1 MLHLHPVMV
10 LAILTISEHF
20 FGIWGLLL
28 GCPIMVY
35 IIRFVIFDDG
45 IPGVIEP
52 IRRKPAHA

>member
-1 MLHLHPVMV
+1 MV